1 MGEDFRKNCN
11 EGINERYFLEV
22 DPQYPEN
29 LHKLHDDLPFLPKK
43 KKWNMKKVKNLV
55 ANLYDKT

>member
-43 KKWNMKKVKNLV
+43 KNETWKKSKIL
-55 ANLYDKT
+55 